1 MTAPNEWV
9 RVDCHLHTVASGDA
23 VLTLE
28 QLAEGARRNGLDVVC
43 VTDHNETS
51 AAFAAAGRDLGV
63 RIVVGEEIRTPDGD
77 VIGLFL
83 TERIPY
89 VLPLAEVVARI
100 RAQGGLV
107 YVPHPFDLQR
117 SSLGEVLPGLCER
130 GDVDVIEVF
139 NAKVADQ
146 ALNDQAAALAAAYG
160 LPGGA
165 GSDAH
170 DPAGVGAAYLEMP
183 AFDGPDGFLA
193 ALPRAR
199 ITGEYRPHAIRYPR
213 RAPALQADAGG
224 QPLAV
229 VGGVAQVQL
238 ARLGP
243 LEVQVGVVLPGE
255 ADPAVDLDVLRG
267 HVEVGLR
274 GVRLGQR
281 GQHRDLRRP
290 LGHRG
295 GRVADG

>member
-1 MTAPNEWV
+1 MTPNGWV

-51 AAFAAAGRDLGV
+51 AAVTAAGRDLGV

-160 LPGGA
+160 LPGG
-165 GSDAH
+165 
-170 DPAGVGAAYLEMP
+170 
-183 AFDGPDGFLA
+183 
-193 ALPRAR
+193 RAR
-199 ITGEYRPHAIRYPR
+199 TRTTRTAWARPTWRCPPSTDPTASWPRCRGPRSPASTARTPCATRAARPPYRPSLTGRC
-213 RAPALQADAGG
+213 GW
-224 QPLAV
+224 
-229 VGGVAQVQL
+229 
-238 ARLGP
+238 
-243 LEVQVGVVLPGE
+243 PG
-255 ADPAVDLDVLRG
+255 A
-267 HVEVGLR
+267 
-274 GVRLGQR
+274 
-281 GQHRDLRRP
+281 
-290 LGHRG
+290 RG
-295 GRVADG
+295 GRRRRPGTARSTWPA